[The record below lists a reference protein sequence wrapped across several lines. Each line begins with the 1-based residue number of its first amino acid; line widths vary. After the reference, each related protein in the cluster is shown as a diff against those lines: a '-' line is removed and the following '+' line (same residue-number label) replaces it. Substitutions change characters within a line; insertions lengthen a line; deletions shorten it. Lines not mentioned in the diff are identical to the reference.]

1 MGRKLANSSL
11 LSEGKQKED
20 DLIAVYLHSGLLDNG
35 DMFDD
40 WWQPRAVFRVTNSQV
55 ESLAPLGVSS
65 PSVVPP

>member
-20 DLIAVYLHSGLLDNG
+20 DLCAVYLHSGLLDNG

-40 WWQPRAVFRVTNSQV
+40 W
-55 ESLAPLGVSS
+55 
-65 PSVVPP
+65 